1 MQVEGKAPIII
12 KRKRVTVGGGHHGGA
27 WKVAYADFVTAMMA
41 FFMLMW
47 LLNAT
52 TENQRKG
59 LADYFSPT
67 IAVSRVSGGG
77 AGMFG
82 GDSMQSEDTLAQ
94 SGIGAEDRLPTES
107 RASRGATGLA
117 EEGPDED
124 DAAMETIAEALRAR
138 AGESLDDGVLR
149 HVVTRVTDEGLVVEV
164 FALPGEPLFEA
175 DPQRGGERPTETLRA
190 ITGVLAQGFALVRND
205 VAVEGHVAARPL
217 PLRRRDTAW
226 EASQGRADAVRRL
239 LEEAGLEP
247 RRAARVTGHADRE
260 PAVADAMAVR
270 NDRVEVVLLREGP
283 RGSGS
288 AAR

>member
-1 MQVEGKAPIII
+1 MQTEGKAPIII
-12 KRKRVTVGGGHHGGA
+12 KRKKVVAGGGHHGGA

-82 GDSMQSEDTLAQ
+82 GESMQAEDSLAQ
-94 SGIGAEDRLPTES
+94 MGIGATDKLPTES
-107 RASRGATGLA
+107 RASRGSTGHA
-117 EEGPDED
+117 EDGASDD
-124 DAAMETIAEALRAR
+124 GSDAAMEEVAEALRAR

-164 FALPGEPLFEA
+164 FALPGRPLFEIDA
-175 DPQRGGERPTETLRA
+175 AGAERPTAAMRSIA
-190 ITGVLAQGFALVRND
+190 SVLSGGFALVTND

-217 PLRRRDTAW
+217 PLREDPAW
-226 EASQGRADAVRRL
+226 SVSQGRADSVRRL
-239 LEEAGLEP
+239 LEDSGLGS
-247 RRAARVTGHADRE
+247 RRLARVTGHADRE
-260 PAVADAMAVR
+260 PAVADAMAPR
-270 NDRVEVVLLREGP
+270 NDRVEIVLLRAAP
-283 RGSGS
+283 R
-288 AAR
+288 A

>member
-1 MQVEGKAPIII
+1 MQTEGKAPIII
-12 KRKRVTVGGGHHGGA
+12 KRKKVVGGGGHHGGA

-94 SGIGAEDRLPTES
+94 TGIGATDELPTES
-107 RASRGATGLA
+107 RASRGATGHA
-117 EEGPDED
+117 EDGAEASDG
-124 DAAMETIAEALRAR
+124 AMEEIAEALRAR

-149 HVVTRVTDEGLVVEV
+149 HVVTRVTDEGLVVEI
-164 FALPGEPLFEA
+164 FALPGRPLFELDA
-175 DPQRGGERPTETLRA
+175 AGAERPTETLRT
-190 ITGVLAQGFALVRND
+190 ISGVLAGGFALVRNE

-217 PLRRRDTAW
+217 PLRSDPAW
-226 EASQGRADAVRRL
+226 SMSQGRADAVRRL
-239 LEEAGLEP
+239 LEGSGLGS
-247 RRAARVTGHADRE
+247 RRLARVTGHADRE
-260 PAVADAMAVR
+260 PAVADAMAPR
-270 NDRVEVVLLREGP
+270 NDRVEVVLLR
-283 RGSGS
+283 GSSVG
-288 AAR
+288 

>member
-1 MQVEGKAPIII
+1 MHAEGKAPIII
-12 KRKRVTVGGGHHGGA
+12 KRKRVTAGGGHHGGA

-52 TENQRKG
+52 TEDQRMG
-59 LADYFSPT
+59 LADFFSPT

-82 GDSMQSEDTLAQ
+82 GESMLSEDTMAQ
-94 SGIGAEDRLPTES
+94 MGIGATDEVPTEA
-107 RASRGATGLA
+107 RAARGATGHA
-117 EEGPDED
+117 ETGADDD

-149 HVVTRVTDEGLVVEV
+149 HVVTRVTDEGLMVEV

-175 DPQRGGERPTETLRA
+175 DPAGGGERPTETLRA
-190 ITGVLAQGFALVRND
+190 IAGVLADGFALVRND

-217 PLRRRDTAW
+217 PVRENPAW
-226 EASQGRADAVRRL
+226 ASSQGRADAVRRL
-239 LEEAGLEP
+239 LEQGGLEP

-260 PAVADAMAVR
+260 PAVADAMAAR
-270 NDRVEVVLLREGP
+270 NDRVEVVLLRRAP
-283 RGSGS
+283 RG
-288 AAR
+288 